1 MEKHKEKR
9 NQIILLLP
17 VVFYIKKTIND
28 SLNYKFNTLEMS
40 RCLLYDILLP
50 SSDLFMIWYQYLCYV
65 HFVPLGEKRLLTV
78 SPLSENDNKKI
89 TMGISCVL
97 FNCNYYEHVI

>member
-1 MEKHKEKR
+1 MEKHKEKG

-17 VVFYIKKTIND
+17 GVFYIKKTINN
-28 SLNYKFNTLEMS
+28 SLNYKFSTLEMS

-50 SSDLFMIWYQYLCYV
+50 SSGLFMIWYQYLYYV
-65 HFVPLGEKRLLTV
+65 HFVPSGEKRLLTV

-89 TMGISCVL
+89 TMSISCVL
-97 FNCNYYEHVI
+97 FNCNYY